1 MASTIMMQ
9 SICNNTNQM
18 NDNLGMYASQYA
30 QVNNYNYG
38 SSFDSN
44 SANSPA
50 AINPTLQ
57 SDFAGGAMFV
67 HPQSLPLPQMQYSSS
82 VSPQMMP
89 LGYPAISPPM
99 MQLMDMN
106 MPSVSPPS
114 STVGTMGGFIPA
126 APMMG
131 YSMLPIPATQA
142 NLTYVGLPQATAS
155 LSPEMGYLMPEMTGY
170 QPQATPAIS
179 RSVSPCRSEETL
191 VLPQIPTRDSFP
203 TRERNR
209 SIGSTGS
216 TLSLDSDG
224 APISKKELVE
234 NCLKQIDQIFGHR
247 VQTTGM
253 RGPTVMRIK
262 VKTRPALELII
273 DLLRT
278 LEQTCVITAISCP
291 KSTKKGKQHIRGFL
305 AYIKTNH
312 VANIDQVQ
320 RVFDEFNGA
329 HTKGDVAPFK
339 TLEVNPQKKN

>member
-18 NDNLGMYASQYA
+18 NDNLGMYASQYS

-50 AINPTLQ
+50 TANTTLT
-57 SDFAGGAMFV
+57 SDFAGGPMFV
-67 HPQSLPLPQMQYSSS
+67 HPQSLPLPQMHYSSS
-82 VSPQMMP
+82 VSPQMLPM
-89 LGYPAISPPM
+89 GYPAINPPM
-99 MQLMDMN
+99 MPLLDMN
-106 MPSVSPPS
+106 LPSISPPPS
-114 STVGTMGGFIPA
+114 AVGTMGGFMPA
-126 APMMG
+126 VPMMG
-131 YSMLPIPATQA
+131 YSMLPMAATQA
-142 NLTYVGLPQATAS
+142 GMTYVGLPQATAS
-155 LSPEMGYLMPEMTGY
+155 LSPEMGYLLPEMTTY
-170 QPQATPAIS
+170 PQAAPVS
-179 RSVSPCRSEETL
+179 RSVSPCRSDDTL

-203 TRERNR
+203 TRERNL
-209 SIGSTGS
+209 SASSS
-216 TLSLDSDG
+216 TLSLDSNG

-234 NCLKQIDQIFGHR
+234 NCLKEIDQIFGHR

-262 VKTRPALELII
+262 VKTRPALELIV

-278 LEQTCVITAISCP
+278 LEQTCTITAISCP

-329 HTKGDVAPFK
+329 HTNGDVAPFK